1 MPAEQVDPASLDA
14 DGLVAAA
21 KEIERAREQ
30 SLAMSGRVLAELH
43 DRCGMSWPQV
53 ERATGIPRSTAH
65 RRAEP
70 FLRQSEDEA

>member
-53 ERATGIPRSTAH
+53 EDG
-65 RRAEP
+65 RRAYP
-70 FLRQSEDEA
+70 ARRPTGGLSRSCGR